1 MSTDRQVAH
10 TASLAPATVTKV
22 AQAPK
27 FETFPR
33 QRQRARART
42 KGWVSPVIAEQIPDD
57 LLYSAIKAAGG
68 DTNRL
73 WFGEDG
79 AVWILNH
86 TRETKCPSPAC
97 PACTASFDW

>member
-10 TASLAPATVTKV
+10 TADLAPATVT
-22 AQAPK
+22 AASRG

-33 QRQRARART
+33 QRVRARRRT
-42 KGWVSPVIAEQIPDD
+42 GGWVSPVVAEQIPDK

-97 PACTASFDW
+97 PACTSTFDW